1 MQLHKV
7 LFAKKKKK
15 KKLQGFKKGF
25 IIIIRLQE
33 GWVRNGTMLEMDL
46 LIKGWVQVRIWHKT
60 CYMVLDQVPDL
71 VSTLPLV
78 PDPKTVDS

>member
-1 MQLHKV
+1 MDPEH
-7 LFAKKKKK
+7 
-15 KKLQGFKKGF
+15 
-25 IIIIRLQE
+25 
-33 GWVRNGTMLEMDL
+33 GTMLEMDL

-60 CYMVLDQVPDL
+60 CYMVPDQVPDL